1 MVSRQGDLGE
11 RIVLK
16 KNWLASAV
24 VDGSLDNIRVE
35 KMRSR
40 EHQQTCEGPAGFKN
54 GPG

>member
-1 MVSRQGDLGE
+1 MWFRDKETSESELN
-11 RIVLK
+11 K
-16 KNWLASAV
+16 KTWLVSAV

-40 EHQQTCEGPAGFKN
+40 EHQKTCEGPTGFKN